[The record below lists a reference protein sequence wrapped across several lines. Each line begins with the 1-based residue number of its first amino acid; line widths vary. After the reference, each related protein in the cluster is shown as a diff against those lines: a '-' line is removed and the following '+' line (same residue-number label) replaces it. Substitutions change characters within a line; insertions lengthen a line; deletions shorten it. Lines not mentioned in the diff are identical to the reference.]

1 MILSL
6 LIALLALAQAPAAAA
21 PPVYD
26 ARIVRTY
33 PHDRGAFTQGLFYLD
48 GQLYESTG
56 QVGRSTIRR
65 VRLQDGR
72 TLQSVSIPPGQF
84 GEGIVNWRDQIVSIT
99 WMGGIGYRWDRRTL
113 RRLGEWHYP
122 GEGWGLTQNGTDII
136 MSDGTPELRFL
147 DPATLAE
154 RRRVTV
160 TVDGRP
166 VERLNELEWVNGEIF
181 ANVWHTAFIVRIDPA
196 SGRVTGVIDLRQLVS
211 DNRGGED
218 DVLNGIAY
226 DVARDRLFVTGKNW
240 ANLYEIDLVPRAR

>member
-1 MILSL
+1 
-6 LIALLALAQAPAAAA
+6 
-21 PPVYD
+21 
-26 ARIVRTY
+26 
-33 PHDRGAFTQGLFYLD
+33 
-48 GQLYESTG
+48 
-56 QVGRSTIRR
+56 
-65 VRLQDGR
+65 
-72 TLQSVSIPPGQF
+72 
-84 GEGIVNWRDQIVSIT
+84 
-99 WMGGIGYRWDRRTL
+99 
-113 RRLGEWHYP
+113 
-122 GEGWGLTQNGTDII
+122 

-160 TVDGRP
+160 TVEGRP

-226 DVARDRLFVTGKNW
+226 DAARDRLFVTGKNW